1 MVTNKSDLDLDGIIE
16 KSYKEFKEYLKR
28 SGIEIKDLR
37 LRVLESPDLLSKLSY
52 IMYIKANQEHNTI
65 DKSLLK
71 QISND
76 DDNVYIIN
84 KENLGE
90 FYRREID
97 LLGRI
102 FNTDDINELNN
113 KMYRYIVHRI
123 LYNTKNNELVDGM
136 IIPETKEIYI
146 IKNRLEKRINEIS
159 NTLGTININRPSII
173 KLKLPSSDVIYVP
186 LYTDGKNIKEDIAEA
201 YIKHIIPHEGGHR
214 MDDRN
219 RWDDGEFSA
228 SVLEYIMYI
237 DMNDLLKH
245 PETHKIIKENI
256 QECKKYVGT
265 LAMLGYHTAIEDLP
279 ESTIKYVINELKR
292 SPYELGYCYANI
304 IIDRNKNLNIKDVV
318 EEVKKLSP
326 LDAINK
332 IILYEPKE

>member
-1 MVTNKSDLDLDGIIE
+1 MVVDNYNLDLDGIIE
-16 KSYKEFKEYLKR
+16 KSHKEFKEYLKR

-37 LRVLESPDLLSKLSY
+37 LRVLESPDVLSKLSY
-52 IMYIKANQEHNTI
+52 IMYIYGINKANQEHNTT
-65 DKSLLK
+65 DKSL
-71 QISND
+71 ND
-76 DDNVYIIN
+76 DDIYIIK
-84 KENLGE
+84 KENLTE

-113 KMYRYIVHRI
+113 KMYKYIIYRI
-123 LYNTKNNELVDGM
+123 LDNTKKNELVDGM

>member
-16 KSYKEFKEYLKR
+16 KSYKEFKGYLKR

-65 DKSLLK
+65 DKSLLE

-76 DDNVYIIN
+76 DDLYIIN

-90 FYRREID
+90 FYRNELD

-113 KMYRYIVHRI
+113 KIYRYIVHRI

-146 IKNRLEKRINEIS
+146 IKNRLEERINEIS
-159 NTLGTININRPSII
+159 NTLGPININGSSII
-173 KLKLPSSDVIYVP
+173 KLKLPSSDVTYVP

-201 YIKHIIPHEGGHR
+201 YAKHIIDHEGGHR

-304 IIDRNKNLNIKDVV
+304 IIDRNRKTAYLNIKDVI
-318 EEVKKLSP
+318 EEVKNLSIS
-326 LDAINK
+326 DALTK
-332 IILYEPKE
+332 IAYY

>member
-1 MVTNKSDLDLDGIIE
+1 MVVDNYGLDLDGIIE
-16 KSYKEFKEYLKR
+16 KSHKEFKEYLKR

-37 LRVLESPDLLSKLSY
+37 LRVLESPDVLSKLSY
-52 IMYIKANQEHNTI
+52 IMYIYGINKANQEHNTI
-65 DKSLLK
+65 DKSL
-71 QISND
+71 ND
-76 DDNVYIIN
+76 DDIYIIK
-84 KENLGE
+84 KENLTE

-113 KMYRYIVHRI
+113 KMYKYIIHRI
-123 LYNTKNNELVDGM
+123 LDNTKKNELVDGM

-146 IKNRLEKRINEIS
+146 IKNRLEERINEIS

-173 KLKLPSSDVIYVP
+173 RLKLPSSDVIYVP
-186 LYTDGKNIKEDIAEA
+186 LYKDGKNIKEDIAEA
-201 YIKHIIPHEGGHR
+201 YAKHIIPHEGGHR

-256 QECKKYVGT
+256 QECKKYVET
-265 LAMLGYHTAIEDLP
+265 LAEFGYHTAIEDLP
-279 ESTIKYVINELKR
+279 ESTIKYVINVLKR

-326 LDAINK
+326 LDAIK
-332 IILYEPKE
+332 EIIRYEPKG

>member
-1 MVTNKSDLDLDGIIE
+1 MVVDSYGLDLDGIIE
-16 KSYKEFKEYLKR
+16 KSYKEFKGYLKR

-65 DKSLLK
+65 DKSLLE

-76 DDNVYIIN
+76 DDLYIIN

-90 FYRREID
+90 FYRNELD

-113 KMYRYIVHRI
+113 KIYRYIVHRI

-146 IKNRLEKRINEIS
+146 IKNRLEERINEIS
-159 NTLGTININRPSII
+159 NTLGPININGSSII
-173 KLKLPSSDVIYVP
+173 KLKLPSSDVTYVP

-201 YIKHIIPHEGGHR
+201 YAKHIIDHEGGHR

-228 SVLEYIMYI
+228 SVLQYIMYI

-256 QECKKYVGT
+256 QECKKYIGM
-265 LAMLGYHTAIEDLP
+265 LAMLGYHTAMEDLP
-279 ESTIKYVINELKR
+279 ESKLKYAVNVFKR
-292 SPYELGYCYANI
+292 APYELGICYANI
-304 IIDRNKNLNIKDVV
+304 IIDRSKNLNIKDVI

-326 LDAINK
+326 LNAIEK
-332 IILYEPKE
+332 IILYEPKR

>member
-1 MVTNKSDLDLDGIIE
+1 MVADKPSLDDIIYDIISE
-16 KSYKEFKEYLKR
+16 SYKESKEYLKKT
-28 SGIEIKDLR
+28 GIEIKDLR
-37 LRVLESPDLLSKLSY
+37 LRVLSSSDLLSILSY
-52 IMYIKANQEHNTI
+52 IMYIYGINKANQEHNTI
-65 DKSLLK
+65 DKSL
-71 QISND
+71 ND
-76 DDNVYIIN
+76 EDVYIIN

-113 KMYRYIVHRI
+113 KMYKYIIHRI
-123 LYNTKNNELVDGM
+123 LNNTKKNELVDGM
-136 IIPETKEIYI
+136 IIPETQEIYI
-146 IKNRLEKRINEIS
+146 IKNRLEERINEIS

-173 KLKLPSSDVIYVP
+173 RLKLPSSDVVYVP

-201 YIKHIIPHEGGHR
+201 YVKHIIFHEGGHR
-214 MDDRN
+214 RVNREKWDDR
-219 RWDDGEFSA
+219 EFSA
-228 SVLEYIMYI
+228 SVLQYIMYI

-256 QECKKYVGT
+256 QECKEYVET
-265 LAMLGYHTAIEDLP
+265 LAEFGYHTAIEDLP
-279 ESTIKYVINELKR
+279 ESTIKYIINVLKR

-326 LDAINK
+326 LDAIK
-332 IILYEPKE
+332 EIIRYEPKG